1 MHFCHG
7 LFTKAHQKQEVHFS
21 TGQKQKLAH
30 QKAGQM
36 RDWGGANAA
45 FFGIRPRTPPR
56 VVFDMAGIQK

>member
-36 RDWGGANAA
+36 RDWGGGECSIFRDQTQN
-45 FFGIRPRTPPR
+45 PPPPCG
-56 VVFDMAGIQK
+56 V